1 MSDARPPAAAGRDR
15 LRAFTAP
22 AGTNSGAHVPHATAA
37 NKLRLEMAVDPDM
50 QAQPEGLRRL
60 VHDVRELVLGDR
72 TTYAAGRLTVS
83 PDAAGALLA
92 DPALADVR
100 LGCAA
105 PGEAVR
111 IVGALDAV
119 QPCTK
124 GPGGGGVFP
133 GFVGP
138 AMPPGRGET
147 HVLRGAAVVAAG
159 YLPRAQEAVIDMSGP
174 IASLSP
180 LAATHNLVIEFDP
193 ADGAPWEEVEAAV
206 RRGLLRVAVHLAD
219 AALDAEPDL
228 VEELGG
234 AGRGPGER
242 PRIGVLTNLQTQGRF
257 KDVFVYGRSLSGGL
271 PTVISPNELDDGA
284 VVSGQY
290 GHPALK
296 NPTYLHQTHP
306 VVAALRARDDVCL
319 AALVLCPEPVGQ
331 STKELVSAHAARL
344 CRELGLDAVILTKEG
359 GGNADADVALKMDR
373 LEDEGIVAVGI
384 FAEMAG
390 RDGTGPPLVVPPTRA
405 TAMVSVGNYDER
417 LELPACERALGKE
430 RVALLDRPST
440 DALELPVA
448 AIYCALSP
456 LGWGHLT
463 CSEAA

>member
-1 MSDARPPAAAGRDR
+1 MSG
-15 LRAFTAP
+15 
-22 AGTNSGAHVPHATAA
+22 N
-37 NKLRLEMAVDPDM
+37 
-50 QAQPEGLRRL
+50 GLRRL
-60 VHDVRELVLGDR
+60 VHEVRELGLGQETR
-72 TTYAAGRLTVS
+72 YEAGRLTVS
-83 PDAAGALLA
+83 EAAAGALVA
-92 DPALADVR
+92 DPALGSVRFACTAPGDPVR
-100 LGCAA
+100 L
-105 PGEAVR
+105 
-111 IVGALDAV
+111 VGALDAV
-119 QPCTK
+119 QPCSK

-138 AMPPGRGET
+138 GLPPGRGDT
-147 HVLRGAAVVAAG
+147 HILRGAAVIAAG

-174 IASLSP
+174 AAGLSP
-180 LAATHNLVIEFDP
+180 LAGTRNLVIEFEP
-193 ADGAPWEEVEAAV
+193 AAGASWEDVEAAV

-219 AALDAEPDL
+219 AALEAEPDA
-228 VEELGG
+228 VEELPGPG
-234 AGRGPGER
+234 AGPAGR
-242 PRIGVLTNLQTQGRF
+242 PRFGVLTNLQTQGRF
-257 KDVFVYGRSLSGGL
+257 KDVFVYGRSLAGGL

-296 NPTYLHQTHP
+296 NPTYMHQTHP
-306 VVAALRARDDVCL
+306 VVAALRARDDVFL

-390 RDGTGPPLVVPPTRA
+390 RDGMGPPLVVPPTHA

-430 RVALLDRPST
+430 RVALLDRPAT

-448 AIYCALSP
+448 AIYGALSP

-463 CSEAA
+463 CHEAA